1 MPDPIQINPIDLD
14 PDIALGI
21 NLPID
26 ASNGSSMSST
36 YFTKDQVK
44 ANFRNVLSTMIG
56 ERVMQ
61 PEFGTYLYNFLFEQ
75 STEDL
80 KSKQITAEVERCARV
95 WVPQILE
102 KDVSYPK
109 NIDEKKITVK
119 VKYTIPNYNLED
131 ELEIEVS

>member
-1 MPDPIQINPIDLD
+1 MPDPIQINPIDLE
-14 PDIALGI
+14 PDVALGI

-26 ASNGSSMSST
+26 SANGASMAST

-61 PEFGTYLYNFLFEQ
+61 PEFGTYLYNYLFEP
-75 STEDL
+75 SNEDL
-80 KSKQITAEVERCARV
+80 KNKQITAEVERCASV
-95 WVPQILE
+95 WVPQILVQ
-102 KDVSYPK
+102 DVSYPM
-109 NIDEKKITVK
+109 NFDEKKITVK
-119 VKYTIPNYNLED
+119 VKYTIPNYNVED

>member
-1 MPDPIQINPIDLD
+1 MPDPIQINPIDLQ
-14 PDIALGI
+14 PDVALGI

-26 ASNGSSMSST
+26 APNGPGMSST

-61 PEFGTYLYNFLFEQ
+61 PEFGTYLYNYLFQPSNEA
-75 STEDL
+75 L
-80 KSKQITAEVERCARV
+80 KDKQITAEVERCASV
-95 WVPQILE
+95 WVPQILVQ
-102 KDVSYPK
+102 DVSYPM
-109 NIDEKKITVK
+109 NFDEKKITVK
-119 VKYTIPNYNLED
+119 VKYTIPNYNVED